1 MNQLIYLI
9 IIFVISFILS
19 SIYLLCIRL
28 NIIVKILMTVLF
40 IGIFS
45 SICYLYN
52 YFIFNEYVVLM
63 VLYAIY
69 FSCVVKMHVKKKIR
83 TSSSHKR

>member
-9 IIFVISFILS
+9 IIFITSFILS
-19 SIYLLCIRL
+19 TLYLLCIRL
-28 NIIVKILMTVLF
+28 NILIKLLMTVIF

-52 YFIFNEYVVLM
+52 YFIFNEYVVLT

-69 FSCVVKMHVKKKIR
+69 FSCVVKMRVKKKVKA
-83 TSSSHKR
+83 SSSPK